1 MPYVIELM
9 CIGGDFYPLLKSS
22 ADQLNGV
29 QNEFIFRLSAESDRS
44 DGIEFKEREYNSEEI
59 WAFLKN
65 HRDIRGG
72 QRPYIIAFINA
83 PLKSPSLANLFG
95 SHQAKNGLAAVTLH
109 SSAQY
114 VKEEKRYCS
123 YYLTRYAL
131 SFVNPSIK
139 SHNEPEHKF
148 CYFHKKIDKRDIRES
163 MDSGLLCDDCEKKL
177 SGPTHDS
184 TGRKISASERAALK
198 KMRELVSGDYPHA
211 IVMKG
216 GGVKGLAFAGAL
228 IEIEKYFWFDRHV
241 GTSAGAITALL
252 LAAEYSPH
260 ELADIL
266 SKKQFIDFLDSRW
279 WRLPWNFIR
288 HFALFPG
295 EHFRLWMAELLAG
308 SKKIQSSRVSEIS
321 MKDLNGALLY
331 ACRRGTG
338 AIEFDSNGIR
348 KESVAAFAARCS
360 MSIPLF
366 FYPQS
371 VDGRRVYDGG
381 LRNNFPLKKFM
392 ESHPGKPF
400 VALYLG
406 KRDDSNQRF
415 LGTELLDIWVD
426 GDERETVDK
435 NLDNVVV
442 IDTSPIGTI
451 DFNLNSTE
459 KRFLLNIGKASAL
472 RFLLRK
478 NLDNG
483 PDEAAVIAAEKQA
496 ESDRVAIMRHRKR
509 RRQRRI
515 GVVGLLLLGV
525 LSFQYWSTVANWCY
539 SFF

>member
-1 MPYVIELM
+1 M
-9 CIGGDFYPLLKSS
+9 CIGGDYYSLLKSS

-29 QNEFIFRLSAESDRS
+29 QNEFIFRLTAESNRT
-44 DGIEFKEREYNSEEI
+44 DGIDFKRREYNSEDI

-65 HRDIRGG
+65 HRDSQGG
-72 QRPYIIAFINA
+72 HRPYIIAFINA
-83 PLKSPSLANLFG
+83 PLQSPKLANLFG
-95 SHQAKNGLAAVTLH
+95 SHQAKSGLAVVTLH

-114 VKEEKRYCS
+114 VKEERRYCS

-148 CYFHKKIDKRDIRES
+148 CYFHRKIDKRDIRES
-163 MDSGLLCDDCEKKL
+163 MDSGLLCDECEKNL
-177 SGPTHDS
+177 GPAQGS
-184 TGRKISASERAALK
+184 TEKKISTLERAALK

-228 IEIEKYFWFDRHV
+228 IEIEKHFWFDRHV

-260 ELADIL
+260 ELGEIL
-266 SKKQFIDFLDSRW
+266 SKKNFLDFLDSSW

-288 HFALFPG
+288 HFGLFPG
-295 EHFRLWMAELLAG
+295 EHFRLWMAELLAN
-308 SKKIQSSRVSEIS
+308 SKKIGSSRVGEIF
-321 MKDLNGALLY
+321 MEDLNGALLY
-331 ACRRGTG
+331 ACRKGSG
-338 AIEFDSNGIR
+338 AIDFDSNGRR
-348 KESVAAFAARCS
+348 KETVAAFAARCS

-381 LRNNFPLKKFM
+381 LRNNFPLKTFM
-392 ESHPGKPF
+392 ESHPGKPY

-415 LGTELLDIWVD
+415 MGTELLDIVVD

-435 NLDNVVV
+435 NLNNVVV

-478 NLDNG
+478 NLDDG
-483 PDEAAVIAAEKQA
+483 PDEAAVLAAEKLA
-496 ESDRVAIMRHRKR
+496 ESDRVVIIQQRKR
-509 RRQRRI
+509 RRRWRI
-515 GVVGLLLLGV
+515 GVFGLLLLGG
-525 LSFQYWSTVANWCY
+525 LLFKYWNTVFNWCHL
-539 SFF
+539 SWQFW